1 MKKLLLGVLLVLAGM
16 AANAEGMDDRW
27 AYLGSTKNGDELF
40 YDPQTFNSGSRVWIK
55 TLFARQNSRGTT
67 NRHRYDKDMTLYTAN
82 CQNRQLAVVSS
93 ASYWRGRVVDYTESP
108 YLQYF
113 SVTPDTIGEYVYI
126 LICGRVR

>member
-1 MKKLLLGVLLVLAGM
+1 MKKVLLGVLLVLAGM
-16 AANAEGMDDRW
+16 TANAEGMDDRW
-27 AYLGSTKNGDELF
+27 AYLGSTNNGDELF
-40 YDPQTFNSGSRVWIK
+40 YDPQTFNSGSRV
-55 TLFARQNSRGTT
+55 FGRQNSRGTT
-67 NRHRYDKDMTLYTAN
+67 NRHRYDKGMTLYTAN

-113 SVTPDTIGEYVYI
+113 PVMPDTIGEYVYI